1 MDLSAKFSLYD
12 VLAMIIPGGIV
23 MAVIILL
30 SNPDLF
36 QNECIEC
43 FKCTTCFMSN
53 ITINDLGIIQS
64 VVLLSIS
71 YVLGLLNNWIS
82 DGVFRGFRNNHEA
95 IENEQLRVLRYNK
108 NIYLKTHGVNRDR
121 QTKSQVKN
129 LLIIIGKVS
138 KNIMMDWLK
147 WIPCIKKN
155 NMGNPTV
162 YYSLYYKLYDRKLL
176 GAIPLIE
183 SQVALLRNSL
193 IPVSILMIIL
203 SDKCWSLC
211 SLLSLLVVILLYI
224 TMIQRQNKIYRL
236 VWESANYFEL

>member
-95 IENEQLRVLRYNK
+95 IENELLRVLRHNE
-108 NIYLKTHGVNRDR
+108 NIYLKSHGIWKE
-121 QTKSQVKN
+121 QTKSQSESICDIIEKILNGIFNGWPRKN
-129 LLIIIGKVS
+129 
-138 KNIMMDWLK
+138 
-147 WIPCIKKN
+147 
-155 NMGNPTV
+155 GNHTV
-162 YYSLYYKLYDRKLL
+162 YYSLYYKLYNRKLL

-193 IPVSILMIIL
+193 IPLVALIVAFYIHCE
-203 SDKCWSLC
+203 DTC
-211 SLLSLLVVILLYI
+211 LLWSLLVVIPLYI

-236 VWESANYFEL
+236 VWESANYLEL

>member
-23 MAVIILL
+23 MAAIILL
-30 SNPDLF
+30 FNSDLF
-36 QNECIEC
+36 QNECTEC

-95 IENEQLRVLRYNK
+95 IENELLRVLRHNE
-108 NIYLKTHGVNRDR
+108 NIYLKSHGIIWRE
-121 QTKSQVKN
+121 QTKSQSESICDIIENFFNGIFNGWSRKN
-129 LLIIIGKVS
+129 C
-138 KNIMMDWLK
+138 NH
-147 WIPCIKKN
+147 P
-155 NMGNPTV
+155 V

-176 GAIPLIE
+176 GVIPLIE
-183 SQVALLRNSL
+183 SQVALLRNLL
-193 IPVSILMIIL
+193 IPLVALIVAFKIH
-203 SDKCWSLC
+203 CNNTC
-211 SLLSLLVVILLYI
+211 LLWSLLVVIPLYI

-236 VWESANYFEL
+236 VWESANYLEL

>member
-12 VLAMIIPGGIV
+12 VLAMIIPGGII
-23 MAVIILL
+23 MAAIILL
-30 SNPDLF
+30 FNPDLF
-36 QNECIEC
+36 QNE
-43 FKCTTCFMSN
+43 CTTCFMSN

-95 IENEQLRVLRYNK
+95 IENELLRVLRHNE
-108 NIYLKTHGVNRDR
+108 NIYLKSHGVNRDR

-155 NMGNPTV
+155 NMGNHTV
-162 YYSLYYKLYDRKLL
+162 YHSLYYKLYDRKLL
-176 GAIPLIE
+176 GAIPFIE

-193 IPVSILMIIL
+193 IPLVALIVAFYIHCE
-203 SDKCWSLC
+203 DTC
-211 SLLSLLVVILLYI
+211 LLWSLLVVILLYI

-236 VWESANYFEL
+236 VWESANYLEL